1 MDFVPAQDIFS
12 IWLMQYGS
20 MALFLLLTAGIIALP
35 VPEETLMVFAGIL
48 MHKGNLPVIPT
59 ILAAFLGALCGIT
72 VSYFIGK
79 TVGHFL
85 VIKYGRWVG
94 LTKKRFQKAHD
105 WFEKFGKWALLIGYF
120 IPGVRHLTGI
130 SAGTSGFSYRHFA
143 QYAYLGGALWVSTF
157 LSIGYFF
164 GKQWLF
170 LYEKIEIDSDLIIVV
185 LIVLVPCVIGYLY
198 TKLRKKK

>member
-1 MDFVPAQDIFS
+1 MDFAPAQDIFS

-20 MALFLLLTAGIIALP
+20 IALFLLLTAGIIALP

-48 MHKGNLPVIPT
+48 MHKGNLPVLPT
-59 ILAAFLGALCGIT
+59 ILAAFFGALCGISL
-72 VSYFIGK
+72 SYLIGR
-79 TVGHFL
+79 TAGQFL
-85 VIKYGRWVG
+85 VTKYGRWVG

-120 IPGVRHLTGI
+120 IPGIRHLTGI

-143 QYAYLGGALWVSTF
+143 HYAYLGAALWVSIF

-170 LYEKIEIDSDLIIVV
+170 LYEKIEIDSDLII
-185 LIVLVPCVIGYLY
+185 IVLLVVVPCLMAYFY
-198 TKLRKKK
+198 RKTRKK

>member
-1 MDFVPAQDIFS
+1 MDFAPTQDIFS

-20 MALFLLLTAGIIALP
+20 FALFLLLAAGIIALP

-48 MHKGNLPVIPT
+48 MHKGSLPIVPT
-59 ILAAFLGALCGIT
+59 ILAAFLGALSGISI
-72 VSYFIGK
+72 SYLIGR
-79 TVGHFL
+79 TAGHFL
-85 VIKYGRWVG
+85 VTKYGSWVG
-94 LTKKRFQKAHD
+94 LTQKRFQKAHD

-143 QYAYLGGALWVSTF
+143 QYAYLGGVLWVSTF

-170 LYEKIEIDSDLIIVV
+170 LYEKIEIDSDLIMVV
-185 LIVLVPCVIGYLY
+185 LIVLIPCVVGYFY

>member
-20 MALFLLLTAGIIALP
+20 IALFLLLTAGIIALP

-59 ILAAFLGALCGIT
+59 ILAAFFGALCGISM
-72 VSYFIGK
+72 SYLIGR
-79 TVGHFL
+79 TAGQFL
-85 VIKYGRWVG
+85 VTKYGTWVG
-94 LTKKRFQKAHD
+94 LTKKRFQKAHN

-143 QYAYLGGALWVSTF
+143 HYAYLGAALWVSTF

-164 GKQWLF
+164 GKQWIF
-170 LYEKIEIDSDLIIVV
+170 LYEKIEIDSDFIILVLLVV
-185 LIVLVPCVIGYLY
+185 VPCLLAYFY
-198 TKLRKKK
+198 KKTRKK

>member
-20 MALFLLLTAGIIALP
+20 IALFLLLTAGIIALP

-59 ILAAFLGALCGIT
+59 ILAAFFGALCGISM
-72 VSYFIGK
+72 SYLIGR
-79 TVGHFL
+79 TAGQFL
-85 VIKYGRWVG
+85 VTKYGSWVG
-94 LTKKRFQKAHD
+94 LTKKRFQKAHN

-143 QYAYLGGALWVSTF
+143 HYAYLGGALWVSTF

-164 GKQWLF
+164 GKQWIF
-170 LYEKIEIDSDLIIVV
+170 LYEKIEIDSDFIILVLLVV
-185 LIVLVPCVIGYLY
+185 VPCLLAYFY
-198 TKLRKKK
+198 KKTRKK